1 MSLSSNEAMMEYFS
15 KKKKTYLLWKLK
27 RFTQIEARFVIAHR
41 SIFLTSF
48 LSKKKK
54 QKNHAMIRS

>member
-41 SIFLTSF
+41 SIFSLE
-48 LSKKKK
+48 KKKTK
-54 QKNHAMIRS
+54 KSRDDSLVTR